1 MKLLSFVW
9 SFLLL
14 DIPVWAIIIGVG
26 VITSGFCLY
35 VRAFSTSEQE
45 GLIKDYTSD
54 SYKGQKYKWNWNKN
68 QMHDLRPICNDCS
81 GELIPDNLTGYSAWL
96 LCPNCD
102 KRYKMTDETALA
114 HAETYFT
121 NRANRKS
128 EELKQA
134 KS

>member
-1 MKLLSFVW
+1 
-9 SFLLL
+9 
-14 DIPVWAIIIGVG
+14 
-26 VITSGFCLY
+26 
-35 VRAFSTSEQE
+35 
-45 GLIKDYTSD
+45 
-54 SYKGQKYKWNWNKN
+54 
-68 QMHDLRPICNDCS
+68 MHDLRPICNDCS

-128 EELKQA
+128 EELKQKPKA
-134 KS
+134 KLNHMPNINYGQNFYFTLLSQKKRMRLINLHLCCNL